1 MYIQNSK
8 EFQAHVDTLTF
19 SESESLLVIVGDK
32 SEPDIQDMMA
42 YLNRKKISFLG
53 GVYSGLIVGDKLIR
67 EGFIIQKLTPVYTS
81 IIFPHMMRLKEDPS
95 SFAGMTALVMVD
107 GLSSKMKVLTET
119 VFSKLGKNVKYLG
132 GGAGYYNLS
141 HKPCIFNNN
150 GIYKDAILVC
160 IVNVNTHISIE
171 HGWKK
176 LRGPYLVTHSKDNL
190 LCELDYN
197 NAFEIYKQVI
207 EDEEHLILSKEDFFS
222 FAKDHPFGIVEESG
236 RMIVR
241 DPIALNE
248 HGDIVCVASIP
259 EKSEVYI
266 LKGDADLLLGSS
278 LSIANSCSSNAPE
291 FYRPLLFNCIS
302 RAMFL
307 EERFVEELY
316 NIQDKL
322 KYAVEGC
329 LSIGEIAS
337 TRRGDLV
344 IHNKS
349 TVIGLL
355 ENK

>member
-1 MYIQNSK
+1 MYFKTIRTLQDYV
-8 EFQAHVDTLTF
+8 ETLTF
-19 SESESLLVIVGDK
+19 SESESLLVVVGDK
-32 SEPDIQDMMA
+32 SESDIQGMMS
-42 YLNRKKISFLG
+42 YLNEKKINFFG
-53 GVYSGLIVGDKLIR
+53 GVFSGLLVGSKLKR
-67 EGFIIQKLTPVYTS
+67 EGFIAQKLTPVYSS
-81 IIFPHMMRLKEDPS
+81 IVFPNMMRLKENPS
-95 SFAGMTALVMVD
+95 SFEGMTALVMVD
-107 GLSSKMKVLTET
+107 GLSSEMKELTDT

-132 GGAGYYNLS
+132 GGAGFYSLS
-141 HKPCIFNNN
+141 HKPCIFNNK
-150 GIYKDAILVC
+150 GIYKDAALVC
-160 IVNVNTHISIE
+160 IVNANTQISVE

-176 LRGPYLVTHSKDNL
+176 LRGPYTVTHSKENL
-190 LCELDYN
+190 LCELDDC

-222 FAKDHPFGIVEESG
+222 FAKDHPFGIVEETG
-236 RMIVR
+236 RIIVR
-241 DPIALNE
+241 DPIALNVN
-248 HGDIVCVASIP
+248 GDIVCVAGIP

-266 LKGDADLLLGSS
+266 LKGDANLLLASS
-278 LSIANSCSSNAPE
+278 LSIAESSSSNAPE

-316 NIQDKL
+316 NIQNKL
-322 KYAVEGC
+322 KFAVEGC

-355 ENK
+355 EA